1 MAFETV
7 TGYCWPQSAEGGGT
21 VSLHLS
27 SAGGRPVSVEVAR
40 VGAERSVVFSD
51 PAVPADSHPTPTDAH
66 SHGCAWPA
74 ALVLDVE
81 PTWRSG
87 YYEVVL
93 DIDVD
98 GKARRSH
105 AFFVVRPPAGAPTS
119 PVLLALATN
128 TWHAYNDF
136 GGRNLYTGGT
146 HVSLQRPMSPGYL
159 YKPPGLGRR
168 VTTTAPP
175 DPQMAAHVGYL
186 QLNHL
191 SPYAGSAGWPDWELP
206 FLQWAEGN
214 GYAIDVVTN
223 ADLEDHPDVLLGG
236 GRSLFL
242 SVGHDEYWSGP
253 MRDTVETF
261 IGHGGHAAF
270 LSGNTAFWQVRLE
283 DPSPEGP
290 AATMVGYKGFFKQ
303 DPVFGTERVGE
314 LTSIW
319 SDFLIERP
327 ENHMTGVS
335 FARGGYHRIG
345 KRATAGAGGYTIHR
359 PGHWLFDGTG
369 LGYGDVLGAAATTVG
384 YECDGCDFTYR
395 DGLPYP
401 TGVDGTPADF
411 EILGTA
417 PAAHFTRDTATRPPA
432 PNEPSEVEFI
442 ASRLFNGSRA
452 PEDIERISHGHAVLG
467 TYTSAAGGV
476 VVTSGST
483 DWAHGLAGRDPQV
496 EQITRNILDR
506 LGT

>member
-7 TGYCWPQSAEGGGT
+7 TGYCWPQSVTGGDAVG
-21 VSLHLS
+21 LHLS
-27 SAGGRPVSVEVAR
+27 SAGGRPVAVEVAR
-40 VGAERSVVFSD
+40 VGVERTVVFAD
-51 PAVPADSHPTPTDAH
+51 DAVPADSHATPPDAH
-66 SHGCAWPA
+66 RQGCDWPA
-74 ALVLDVE
+74 ALTLDVDAS
-81 PTWRSG
+81 WRSG

-93 DIDVD
+93 EIDVD
-98 GKARRSH
+98 GKRRRSH
-105 AFFVVRPPAGAPTS
+105 AFFVVRPAAGAPAAS
-119 PVLLALATN
+119 ILLALATN

-186 QLNHL
+186 RLNHL

-206 FLQWAEGN
+206 FLEWAEGR

-223 ADLEDHPDVLLGG
+223 ADLEDHPGLLLDDP
-236 GRSLFL
+236 RTLFL
-242 SVGHDEYWSGP
+242 SVGHDEYWSAG
-253 MRDTVETF
+253 MRDTVEAF
-261 IGHGGHAAF
+261 IGRGGHAAF
-270 LSGNTAFWQVRLE
+270 FSGNTAFWQVRLE
-283 DPSPEGP
+283 DHTEEGP

-303 DPVFGTERVGE
+303 DPVFGTDRLSE

-319 SDFLIERP
+319 SDHLIERP

-345 KRATAGAGGYTIHR
+345 KRATAGAGGYTVHR
-359 PGHWLFDGTG
+359 PDHWIFEGTG
-369 LGYGDVLGAAATTVG
+369 VGYGDVLGAAATTVG

-401 TGVDGTPADF
+401 TGVDGTPAGF

-442 ASRLFNGSRA
+442 ASRLFGGSRSA
-452 PEDIERISHGHAVLG
+452 EDVERIAHGHAVLG

-476 VVTSGST
+476 VITSGST

-496 EQITRNILDR
+496 ERITANILDR
-506 LGT
+506 LGG